1 MTVSISDS
9 QLNRIE
15 FSFYCYAV
23 CQYAGSRYAE
33 YRCAECSSYS
43 ECLGA
48 TKSYVE
54 LDTDPGTSIYTKG
67 LTG

>member
-9 QLNRIE
+9 QHNSIK
-15 FSFYCYAV
+15 
-23 CQYAGSRYAE
+23 CQYAGRRYAE
-33 YRCAECSSYS
+33 CGYS
-43 ECLGA
+43 ECRGA

-54 LDTDPGTSIYTKG
+54 LDTDPGISIYTKG